1 MRPSSRDLRQRVAAA
16 VTRREGALR
25 QIARRFVVSLSFLTP
40 LLRRRRQTGSLDP
53 EPQGGGH
60 PPALKE
66 ADREHLRQ
74 LVKKQPDAT
83 REELRPRW
91 GVPCSRRAIWRAL
104 VKLNRPRKKKVR
116 RTREQ
121 GDPKVQEKRRAFQ
134 AKGAALDPEG
144 LVFGDE
150 SGVTRAM
157 TRAYGRAPRG
167 ERVVGE
173 VPGKGT
179 TVTVVSAVRLSGVG
193 ATLAFEGARDTA
205 AFRTSVEAMLAPPLR
220 PGDGVIWDNRKPH
233 QDAQV
238 GQAVEQGGA
247 SVEPRPPWR
256 PDRTPIEKRYS
267 KVKEFLRSVAARR
280 TEAVTGARGE
290 ALRAVRPRNLLGW
303 FRSWGLSLPTRGA
316 PPKEPTTSLSWSPG

>member
-1 MRPSSRDLRQRVAAA
+1 MRPYSRDLRQRVAAA

-83 REELRPRW
+83 RKELRQRL

-157 TRAYGRAPRG
+157 MRASGRAPRG

-220 PGDGVIWDNRKPH
+220 PGDGVIWDNHKPH
-233 QDAQV
+233 HAEPV
-238 GQAVEQGGA
+238 RQAVERAGA
-247 SVEPRPPWR
+247 TVEPRPAWR
-256 PDRTPIEKRYS
+256 PDRTPIEKRWS
-267 KVKEFLRSVAARR
+267 KAKGFLRSAAART
-280 TEAVTGARGE
+280 TEAVDDTLGG
-290 ALRAVRPRNLLGW
+290 AVRRVRVQDIAGW
-303 FRSWGLSLPTRGA
+303 FRSCGLRIPAHGA
-316 PPKEPTTSLSWSPG
+316 QPMKPARSMGWSPG